1 MTITIREHRPGEDV
15 ADFVRA
21 GHVVFEGDPAWVP
34 PLDFE
39 IKERLSPKKNPLFN
53 RAEVVLFTAW
63 NGTRLVG
70 RCSATIDREHLRVW
84 KDDTGFF
91 GFFDT
96 VDDVEV
102 GRKLVEA
109 AATWL
114 KARGMKRMMGPFSLY
129 ANEEVGVLIEGHEMP
144 PMLSM
149 GHSRAYQA
157 GICDAVGLEKEKDL
171 LCFRWDSSLE
181 FSKRALK
188 AWEDTKALPE
198 VKLRSV
204 DPSRM
209 TEELKVILDIYN
221 DAWEGKWGMVPA
233 LPDEVAKIAQD
244 MKLVLDPDIAFIAEV
259 NGKPAGMCIMV
270 PNLNEAIYDLGGS
283 LFPTGAFKLLWRTKV
298 KHPLT
303 ARLIML
309 GINRDVR
316 ANIKRYGGL
325 STAMYVEVA
334 KRGVAKGYNWA
345 ELSWIREDDAP
356 VSLGIKMMGGQVYK
370 KYRVYKKS
378 LES

>member
-15 ADFVRA
+15 NDFIRA

-39 IKERLSPKKNPLFN
+39 IKERLSPKKNPFFN
-53 RAEVVLFTAW
+53 RAEAVYFTAW
-63 NGTRLVG
+63 KGDRLVG
-70 RCSATIDREHLRVW
+70 RCSAQIDREHLRIW

-96 VDDVEV
+96 IDDLEV
-102 GRKLVEA
+102 AKKLIEA
-109 AATWL
+109 AEAWL
-114 KARGMKRMMGPFSLY
+114 RGRGMKRMWGPFSLY

-149 GHSRAYQA
+149 AHSRKYQA
-157 GICDAVGLEKEKDL
+157 DLCEAVGLTKEKDL
-171 LCFRWDSSLE
+171 LCFRWDGSMG
-181 FSKRALK
+181 FTPRALK
-188 AWEDTKALPE
+188 AWEGVRAMPE

-209 TEELKVILDIYN
+209 EAELKIIMDIYN
-221 DAWEGKWGMVPA
+221 DAWEGKWAMVPM
-233 LPDEVAKIAQD
+233 LPDELAKVAQD
-244 MKLVLDPDIAFIAEV
+244 MKLVIDRDIAFIAEV
-259 NGKPAGMCIMV
+259 NGRPAGCCIMM
-270 PNLNEAIYDLGGS
+270 PNLNEAIHDLGGS
-283 LFPTGAFKLLWRTKV
+283 LFPTGAIKLLWRTKV

-303 ARLIML
+303 TRLIML
-309 GINRDVR
+309 GINHEVR
-316 ANIKRYGGL
+316 GNIKRYGGL

-334 KRGVAKGYNWA
+334 KRGLAKGYKWA

-356 VSLGIKMMGGQVYK
+356 VSLGIKMMGGKLYK
-370 KYRVYKKS
+370 KYRVYTKS
-378 LES
+378 LAS